1 MAVPESRQAWQR
13 FQSDVRSFADA
24 VGAASRDAGVRDGAR
39 SAARSLGSALGETL
53 REVGGEIEKAFRRTP
68 PK

>member
-1 MAVPESRQAWQR
+1 VPESKQAWER

-24 VGAASRDAGVRDGAR
+24 VGTASRDAKVRQEAR

-53 REVGGEIEKAFRRTP
+53 RQVGGELERAFRRTP